1 MKKNKLVIIITVVIV
16 IAILGT
22 GIYMLVG
29 NDGQS
34 DSMQTN
40 GQQNKVV
47 DIGKVTIGDITKSI
61 SGQGSIQTSEIE
73 SIKTPVASKVSSIN
87 VGTGSQV
94 KKGDALYTLDQ
105 GELNK
110 QYEEAKETLREKMKA
125 VGNTASSY
133 DYITVR
139 APKAGTIEQSN
150 VKKKGDV
157 SEILESKEN
166 LIVLNDTDGNNVQI
180 DIPQE
185 GVISSVKSSSR
196 KGKTVKE
203 GEELFTIKV
212 PSKAFKNSLK
222 EVEEA
227 KAEVALLEKYLKD
240 PTVYAETDGIVNEIK
255 NVVIGAVSE
264 KGTEVLSIQSQ
275 NGYILNIKITQSEL
289 KSISLGQEAEVS
301 FDSGDTLKGS
311 VKHINYKADE
321 SGNFE
326 ISVAIKDLE
335 SAENPI
341 YPGVKAKVAIVLE
354 KKENVLRV
362 PLEAIK
368 QDGEGEYVMIY
379 AGEDDD
385 LSAYNAADIPIEK
398 RYIERGITNS
408 LYAEVISGVKEGEKV
423 IVIKTS
429 NNDDMFGDF
438 ITGGSSVQ
446 MIGM

>member
-22 GIYMLVG
+22 SAYMLVG
-29 NDGQS
+29 NGGQS
-34 DSMQTN
+34 NAMQIN
-40 GQQNKVV
+40 GQQNKTV

-61 SGQGSIQTSEIE
+61 SGQGAIQTSETQ
-73 SIKTPVASKVSSIN
+73 SIKTPVACKVSRIN

-105 GELNK
+105 DELNK

-125 VGNTASSY
+125 AGNTAPSY

-157 SEILESKEN
+157 SEILESNEN

-212 PSKAFKNSLK
+212 PSMAFKNSLK

-240 PTVYAETDGIVNEIK
+240 PTVYAETDGIVGEIK
-255 NVVIGAVSE
+255 NDVLGAASE
-264 KGTEVLSIQSQ
+264 KGAEVLSIQSQ

-289 KSISLGQEAEVS
+289 ESISLGQEAEVS
-301 FDSGDTLKGS
+301 FDTGDMLKGS

-326 ISVAIKDLE
+326 ISVAIENLG

-341 YPGVKAKVAIVLE
+341 YPGVKAKVAIILE
-354 KKENVLRV
+354 KKESVLRV

-379 AGEDDD
+379 TGEDDD
-385 LSAYNAADIPIEK
+385 LSGYNAADIPMEK

-438 ITGGSSVQ
+438 MPGGASVQ
-446 MIGM
+446 MIGL

>member
-22 GIYMLVG
+22 GTYMLVG

-34 DSMQTN
+34 NSMQTN
-40 GQQNKVV
+40 GQQNKTV
-47 DIGKVTIGDITKSI
+47 DIEKVTIGDITKSI
-61 SGQGSIQTSEIE
+61 SGQGSIQTSETQ
-73 SIKTPVASKVSSIN
+73 SIKTSVACKVSSIN

-105 GELNK
+105 DELNK
-110 QYEEAKETLREKMKA
+110 QYEEAKATLREKMKEA
-125 VGNTASSY
+125 GNTAPSY
-133 DYITVR
+133 DYITIR
-139 APKAGTIEQSN
+139 APKAVTIEEVN
-150 VKKKGDV
+150 VKKKDDV
-157 SEILESKEN
+157 SDILKSKEN
-166 LIVLNDTDGNNVQI
+166 LIVLKDRDGNKVEIESPKQ
-180 DIPQE
+180 
-185 GVISSVKSSSR
+185 GVISSVKSSTR
-196 KGKTVKE
+196 AGKAVKE

-212 PSKAFKNSLK
+212 PSKAFTNSLK

-240 PTVYAETDGIVNEIK
+240 STVYAEADGIVNEIK
-255 NVVIGAVSE
+255 NEVIGAVSE
-264 KGTEVLSIQSQ
+264 KGIEVLSIQSQ
-275 NGYILNIKITQSEL
+275 NGYMLNIKITQSEL
-289 KSISLGQEAEVS
+289 ESISLGQEAKVS

-326 ISVAIKDLE
+326 ISVAIENLG

-341 YPGVKAKVAIVLE
+341 YPGVKAKAAIILE

-379 AGEDDD
+379 TGEDDD
-385 LSAYNAADIPIEK
+385 LSGYNAADIPTEK
-398 RYIERGITNS
+398 RYIKRGITNS

-429 NNDDMFGDF
+429 NDNGMFGDF
-438 ITGGSSVQ
+438 MQGGVSIQ
-446 MIGM
+446 KMGL